1 MRTTWMVGVAGLAA
15 VGLLLASGCKPLC
28 GRTDGGGGS
37 CAAHCL
43 ATGVKGCW
51 TFDEGSGDAAKNAV
65 GPNNGKLM
73 GGLGWTDGKR
83 GKAVAFNGKG
93 YVLIESAPYLSAAQY
108 TFAAWV
114 KLKETG
120 DYQYIAWRGGP
131 EFPEAKE
138 CRNLDIW
145 VTSEGTLSGI
155 LNDEKGSG
163 RLQVSGGKKV
173 ADNQWHLVACVNDG
187 KAVRFYV
194 DGQKDAEG
202 ALAGPL
208 AKNDFPLWIGARP
221 GDVAATGVI
230 DEVRFFDRALTPKE
244 VAELK

>member
-1 MRTTWMVGVAGLAA
+1 MRTTWMIGVLGLVSMVLLAAGGCGAASGKVAGLA
-15 VGLLLASGCKPLC
+15 
-28 GRTDGGGGS
+28 
-37 CAAHCL
+37 
-43 ATGVKGCW
+43 GCW
-51 TFDEGSGDAAKNAV
+51 TFDEGSGETVKNAA
-65 GPNNGKLM
+65 GPNNGLLT

-93 YVLIESAPYLSAAQY
+93 HVLIASAPYFNAPQY

-114 KLKETG
+114 KLKDTS
-120 DYQYIAWRGGP
+120 DYQYIVWRGGP

-138 CRNLDIW
+138 CRNLDLW

-163 RLQVSGGKKV
+163 RVQISGGKKV
-173 ADNQWHLVACVNDG
+173 ADNQWHLVVCVNDG

-202 ALAGPL
+202 AAAGPL

-230 DEVRFFDRALTPKE
+230 DEVRFFDRALTAEE
-244 VAELK
+244 VAGLE